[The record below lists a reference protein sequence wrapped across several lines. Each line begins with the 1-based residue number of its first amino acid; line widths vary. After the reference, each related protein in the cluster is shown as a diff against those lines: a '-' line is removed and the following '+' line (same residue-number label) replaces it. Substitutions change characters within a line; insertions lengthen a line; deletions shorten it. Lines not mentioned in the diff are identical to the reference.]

1 MNMKRIGYASIAV
14 FVVIFVIEFIVN
26 GILLDDIYKQT
37 ASVWRP
43 EADIE
48 KMMWLFWVGYA
59 IFAPVFVTIYAKGY
73 EAGKSNLGQGLRYGI
88 YMGLLVAVSMSL
100 GWYAVLPIPAALS
113 VYWAIAGMVEM
124 IAAGITVSL
133 IYRN

>member
-1 MNMKRIGYASIAV
+1 MNMKRMGYASIAV
-14 FVVIFVIEFIVN
+14 FVVIFVIELIVN
-26 GILLDDIYKQT
+26 GVLLDGIYKQT

-48 KMMWLFWVGYA
+48 KMMWLFWVGYL

-73 EAGKSNLGQGLRYGI
+73 EVSKSNIGQGLRYGI
-88 YMGLLVAVSMSL
+88 YMGLLIAIPMNL
-100 GWYAVLPIPAALS
+100 GWYAVLPIPAVLS
-113 VYWAIAGMVEM
+113 VYWMIAGMVEM
-124 IAAGITVSL
+124 ITAGIVVSL

>member
-1 MNMKRIGYASIAV
+1 MNMKRMGYASIAV
-14 FVVIFVIEFIVN
+14 FVVIFVIELIVN
-26 GILLDDIYKQT
+26 GVLLDGIYKQT

-48 KMMWLFWVGYA
+48 KMMWLFWVGYL

-73 EAGKSNLGQGLRYGI
+73 EVGKSNIGQGLRYGI
-88 YMGLLVAVSMSL
+88 YMGLLIAIPMNL

-113 VYWAIAGMVEM
+113 VYWMIAGMVEM
-124 IAAGITVSL
+124 IAAGIVVSL

>member
-1 MNMKRIGYASIAV
+1 MNMKRMGYASIAV
-14 FVVIFVIEFIVN
+14 FVVIFVIELIVN
-26 GILLDDIYKQT
+26 GVLLDGIYKQT

-48 KMMWLFWVGYA
+48 KMMWLFWVGYL
-59 IFAPVFVTIYAKGY
+59 IFAPVFVAIYAKGY
-73 EAGKSNLGQGLRYGI
+73 EVGKSNIGQGLRYGI
-88 YMGLLVAVSMSL
+88 YMGLLIAISMNL
-100 GWYAVLPIPAALS
+100 GWYAVLPIPVELS
-113 VYWAIAGMVEM
+113 VYWVIAGMVEM